1 MIRLPDVSE
10 SASSPTGEPAEP
22 VADSPGCPGAP
33 SLAEAPSTGEVVA
46 LAGIGATASG
56 WSPVPFRAYACL
68 PGWCSRYPEPCPV
81 CSPGEVPEPRY
92 QGESLQQREHRVS
105 RMADMALVHE
115 ALDDLGVPRD
125 LLRARL
131 AYLRGLVAGLREG
144 R

>member
-1 MIRLPDVSE
+1 VDAGGAGGADPALTCDH
-10 SASSPTGEPAEP
+10 PAEWAYLGRDGVERCICGHESRWWEQP
-22 VADSPGCPGAP
+22 AP
-33 SLAEAPSTGEVVA
+33 T
-46 LAGIGATASG
+46 
-56 WSPVPFRAYACL
+56 WSPVPYRAYTCL

-81 CSPGEVPEPRY
+81 CSPGEVPEPSY